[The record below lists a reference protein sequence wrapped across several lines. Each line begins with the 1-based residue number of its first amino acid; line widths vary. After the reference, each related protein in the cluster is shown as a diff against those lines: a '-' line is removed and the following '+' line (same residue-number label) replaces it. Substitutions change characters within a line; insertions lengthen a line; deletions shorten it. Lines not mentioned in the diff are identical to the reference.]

1 MTWKHDLHKYWYW
14 LKSSSILKF
23 PHRSDL
29 PVFAKPHS
37 YAEPTI
43 YEWRGVKEGFFDGGR
58 AVMALRYSAG
68 SSSNITH
75 YVQGRQRG
83 RYSHKYHLAF
93 IPVIWAQ
100 GTISYNS
107 LILFPLCHPS
117 DANFAIPS
125 SNENETFSFYW
136 PASRDRKPQVFFF
149 ELISEESIWDFQ
161 VRVERT
167 SQPTL
172 SCPRLYWKT
181 WLERSTAAVLTSRSS
196 NIWQLCNSS
205 MIFRFVS

>member
-1 MTWKHDLHKYWYW
+1 MLTRSWALRRSTISATASLSGRSYRGPSSCPSATSTRRSGQLKHIFLLHPFLHIWMISTWYW

-58 AVMALRYSAG
+58 AVMALRYSGG

-83 RYSHKYHLAF
+83 RYSHKYHLAV
-93 IPVIWAQ
+93 IPVIWAR

-136 PASRDRKPQVFFF
+136 PALLTPGFF
-149 ELISEESIWDFQ
+149 
-161 VRVERT
+161 
-167 SQPTL
+167 L
-172 SCPRLYWKT
+172 S
-181 WLERSTAAVLTSRSS
+181 
-196 NIWQLCNSS
+196 
-205 MIFRFVS
+205 